1 LEEVYVHLGLKR
13 AMHAVEPIQR
23 LRLLRYGLDQT
34 TDATMEP
41 EAAFHR
47 EMTDIFTE
55 LRDLHTNYLLPSPY
69 RENTAYLPFLVE
81 EYTEADGAHY
91 LVSKVADDL
100 PHPTFVAGVELTHW
114 NGVPIH
120 RAIEISADRNAGSN
134 EAARFA
140 RGLDSLTIRPLM
152 RLAPPDEEWVVVRY
166 VDDSGSDRELRV
178 DWKVWAPGDPGT
190 LPMADDA
197 VASRA
202 AVGYDV
208 EVDSV
213 NVAKKLLFAPAA
225 VRAEV
230 HTRASGRQATVG
242 AGFLETTLP
251 SVLRANTVD
260 TPSGHFGY
268 IRVFTFMVDDADGF
282 VAEFVR
288 LVDQL
293 PDDGL
298 IIDVRN
304 NGGGLIYAAEQLL
317 QTLTPRVIEPS
328 PAQFVTTPLMLD
340 LVRRHAPSPLDP
352 TFDLSPWAA
361 SMDLAVRTGS
371 VYSTSHSITPA
382 ARANGLGQ
390 RYHGPVVLVTDA
402 RCYSA
407 TDMFAAGFQD
417 HGIGP
422 VLGVHA
428 NTGAGGANVWTH
440 ELLRRLMDTAAPT
453 DSPFA
458 TNPFEALPA
467 NMGLRVAVRRTVRVG
482 DRSGTPVED
491 LGVVPDERH
500 AMTRRDLLEG
510 NADLIEHAGR
520 LLAGLPRRRLDATA
534 KRRGRQVT
542 ITLTTAGVDRV
553 DVAVAGR
560 PVTSLDVRDGATDV
574 VLDRAAPKGTA
585 LGLQAFSAGTLVAA
599 LHLPAP

>member
-1 LEEVYVHLGLKR
+1 G
-13 AMHAVEPIQR
+13 
-23 LRLLRYGLDQT
+23 
-34 TDATMEP
+34 P

-81 EYTEADGAHY
+81 EYTEADGQHY

-120 RAIEISADRNAGSN
+120 RAIEISADANAGSN
-134 EAARFA
+134 DAARFA

-166 VDDSGSDRELRV
+166 VDGTSADRELRV

-190 LPMADDA
+190 LPMPDDA
-197 VASRA
+197 VATRA

-213 NVAKKLLFAPAA
+213 NAAKKALFAPAA
-225 VRAEV
+225 VRAEAR
-230 HTRASGRQATVG
+230 TRTARRQAAVG
-242 AGFLETTLP
+242 EGFLETTLP
-251 SVLRANTVD
+251 TVLRANTVH
-260 TPSGHFGY
+260 TASGKFGY

-288 LVDQL
+288 LADQL
-293 PDDGL
+293 PNDGL

-317 QTLTPRVIEPS
+317 QTLTPRAVEPS

-340 LVRRHAPSPLDP
+340 LVRRHSPSSLDP

-371 VYSTSHSITPA
+371 VYSTSHSITPLA
-382 ARANGLGQ
+382 QANAVGQ

-417 HGIGP
+417 HRIGP

-440 ELLRRLMDTAAPT
+440 ELLRQLMDAPAAP
-453 DSPFA
+453 DSPFP
-458 TNPFEALPA
+458 TNPFTTLPA

-482 DRSGTPVED
+482 EQSGTPVED

-520 LLAGLPRRRLDATA
+520 LLAALPRRRLDASATRHA
-534 KRRGRQVT
+534 RRLT
-542 ITLTTAGVDRV
+542 ITLRTAGVDRV
-553 DVAVAGR
+553 DVAVGGR
-560 PVTSLDVRDGATDV
+560 PVTSLDVRAGTTEV
-574 VLDRAAPKGTA
+574 VLERPVAKGVDV
-585 LGLQAFSAGTLVAA
+585 GLQAFAAGTLAAA
-599 LHLPAP
+599 LHLRAP